1 MVKYIVSWE
10 VDDGCGYAFG
20 KQKDY
25 WICEGLRYAR
35 IVAKQVQS
43 KFPNASKI
51 TISKYGQVMI

>member
-10 VDDGCGYAFG
+10 VDDGWGDALG
-20 KQKDY
+20 NQKDY

-51 TISKYGQVMI
+51 TISKFGQIII

>member
-10 VDDGCGYAFG
+10 ADNA
-20 KQKDY
+20 KDY